1 MILPLKDI
9 ENVSGEGGFKLGYSG
24 LVITIRGHEEL
35 FFEFGFQNVRDD
47 CWMHLLQAVDTAK
60 MQGSTVL
67 MPKEEVEAETAKRE
81 YQVLQDAMHAG
92 HADHD
97 LQLPTSA
104 SDSRFYQYSHYISCL
119 TYSFEGVASEAPP
132 ILFDD
137 PQTSFITFKPT
148 ESLRITCLTIG
159 SRGDVQPY
167 IALCKGLLKEG
178 HKPRIATHAEFQ
190 PWVESHGIEFARV
203 EGDPAELMRICVE
216 NGMFTYSF
224 LKEAS
229 SKVVSFHWSIETYYL
244 SDHLFSSEDGSM
256 NFSHLP
262 G

>member
-1 MILPLKDI
+1 M
-9 ENVSGEGGFKLGYSG
+9 SS
-24 LVITIRGHEEL
+24 
-35 FFEFGFQNVRDD
+35 
-47 CWMHLLQAVDTAK
+47 
-60 MQGSTVL
+60 
-67 MPKEEVEAETAKRE
+67 EV
-81 YQVLQDAMHAG
+81 
-92 HADHD
+92 
-97 LQLPTSA
+97 
-104 SDSRFYQYSHYISCL
+104 
-119 TYSFEGVASEAPP
+119 PP

-224 LKEAS
+224 LREAS
-229 SKVVSFHWSIETYYL
+229 SKVRSPNLGY
-244 SDHLFSSEDGSM
+244 
-256 NFSHLP
+256 
-262 G
+262 